1 MALSPPRPDVSSR
14 AAFLVMIGWYL
25 AIVVAFGLF
34 LGTLSGSVPA
44 GCGEVCDSERSR
56 MLLFG
61 LYVALPAMFLALLV
75 SLVTLAVLVPVRGI
89 ARRPWWAPSARC
101 YRWPR
106 AASSPPACDSAPS
119 RSRT

>member
-1 MALSPPRPDVSSR
+1 MTLSATRPALVGTSR
-14 AAFLVMIGWYL
+14 ADPRVSFLVLIGWY
-25 AIVVAFGLF
+25 AAVVMAFGLF

-75 SLVTLAVLVPVRGI
+75 SLATLAALVSRVRIRSG
-89 ARRPWWAPSARC
+89 ALVGTLSAVVPLAGC
-101 YRWPR
+101 
-106 AASSPPACDSAPS
+106 ALVTA
-119 RSRT
+119 TL

>member
-34 LGTLSGSVPA
+34 LGTLSGSVPPA
-44 GCGEVCDSERSR
+44 CGEVCDSERSR

-75 SLVTLAVLVPVRGI
+75 SLVTLAVLVPRT
-89 ARRPWWAPSARC
+89 RNRSSALVGTLSAVL
-101 YRWPR
+101 PL
-106 AASSPPACDSAPS
+106 AACGLLTASL
-119 RSRT
+119 

>member
-1 MALSPPRPDVSSR
+1 MTLSPPGSDVSSR

-25 AIVVAFGLF
+25 AVVVAFGLF

-44 GCGEVCDSERSR
+44 GCGEGCDSEGSR

-75 SLVTLAVLVPVRGI
+75 SLATLAMLV
-89 ARRPWWAPSARC
+89 
-101 YRWPR
+101 
-106 AASSPPACDSAPS
+106 
-119 RSRT
+119 SRTRNRSSALVGTLSAVLPLAVCGLLTASL